1 MRSNETITEAENK
14 TYDAFCL
21 KNRIANDGTP
31 GAIKN
36 GEAIVDY
43 IVTRWREDIND
54 YTLGVALEKLR
65 PGLSFISK
73 EQAEVAEVL
82 ATLSQAERDNVAAWL
97 NRQHRLVVEG
107 DQGYSNVSTLVSWI
121 KAHNFEV
128 NAHNLNNAIGN
139 CQNSSHRKLFW
150 QEAPKQDRAIPNHIN
165 HALTDKDAR
174 FMPKTETNRTWRDI
188 VNSNRAKPE
197 APVEAIHEDFQVKA
211 EAVQGRTHSQTDQA
225 RRIVV
230 TVPGTRTID
239 WEATY
244 SARLRFI
251 SKQQPAFVRR

>member
-21 KNRIANDGTP
+21 KNRIANDGSAAAT
-31 GAIKN
+31 KN
-36 GEAIVDY
+36 AEAIVDY

-65 PGLSFISK
+65 PGLTFISK
-73 EQAEVAEVL
+73 EQAEVQEVL
-82 ATLSQAERDNVAAWL
+82 ATLTQAERDNVAAWL
-97 NRQHRLVVEG
+97 NRQHRLVVTGNE
-107 DQGYSNVSTLVSWI
+107 GYSNVSTLVSWI

-139 CQNSSHRKLFW
+139 CQNSSHRKLYW
-150 QEAPKQDRAIPNHIN
+150 NEGPKQDRAIPNHIN
-165 HALTDKDAR
+165 HALTDKDAH
-174 FMPKTETNRTWRDI
+174 FMPKSETNRTWRDI
-188 VNSNRAKPE
+188 VNSTRAKPE

-211 EAVQGRTHSQTDQA
+211 EAVQGRTHSATEQA
-225 RRIVV
+225 RRIIC
-230 TVPGTRTID
+230 TVPGSHVVD

-244 SARLRFI
+244 HARLRYVNRQT
-251 SKQQPAFVRR
+251 SAVRI

>member
-36 GEAIVDY
+36 AEAIVDFV
-43 IVTRWREDIND
+43 VTRWREDLNE

-65 PGLSFISK
+65 PGLTFISP
-73 EQAEVAEVL
+73 EQAEVQEVL
-82 ATLSQAERDNVAAWL
+82 ATLTQTERDNVAAWL
-97 NRQHRLVVEG
+97 NRQHRLVVIG
-107 DQGYSNVSTLVSWI
+107 NQGFSNVSTLVSWI
-121 KAHNFEV
+121 KAHGFEV
-128 NAHNLNNAIGN
+128 NANNLNNAIGN

-174 FMPKTETNRTWRDI
+174 FMLKSETNRTWRDI
-188 VNSNRAKPE
+188 VNSNRPKAE
-197 APVEAIHEDFQVKA
+197 APVEAIHEDFQLRA

-225 RRIVV
+225 RRIICTIPGSHVV
-230 TVPGTRTID
+230 D

-244 SARLRFI
+244 HARLRYVNR
-251 SKQQPAFVRR
+251 QTNAVRI